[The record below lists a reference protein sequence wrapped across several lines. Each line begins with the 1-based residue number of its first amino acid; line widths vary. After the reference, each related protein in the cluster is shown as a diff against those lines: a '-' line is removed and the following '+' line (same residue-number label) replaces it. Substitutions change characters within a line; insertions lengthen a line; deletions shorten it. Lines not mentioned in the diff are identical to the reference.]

1 MLKKKWGMQ
10 HRLVIPMLTENDR
23 KNDHCSVSGDMTVC
37 IVCRERWGY
46 PTSIG
51 HNFVSRSRKSETD
64 E

>member
-1 MLKKKWGMQ
+1 MQ